1 MIRLILENEPFLME
15 KLTCAAIGGSLVGE
29 GTLSFQ
35 DVLEVSDSVIDGFH
49 PYVFVLKRTSM
60 TEKERGILEFVQ
72 QLQRCNV
79 TGDGFELSPWKNI
92 LPLIGCHD
100 IVCHMQH
107 EQVVYDRVLA
117 AWRVPWGGEEA

>member
-1 MIRLILENEPFLME
+1 ME

-29 GTLSFQ
+29 DTLSFQ

-72 QLQRCNV
+72 
-79 TGDGFELSPWKNI
+79 
-92 LPLIGCHD
+92 
-100 IVCHMQH
+100 
-107 EQVVYDRVLA
+107 
-117 AWRVPWGGEEA
+117 